1 MYVQG
6 DRVIYGTIGVVE
18 IVDIVEQTV
27 GDVTRK
33 YYVMKEYSSPSSSLT
48 YVPLDNDALLAQI
61 KPLLAKDEIVAT
73 VKEAKSA
80 DLIEWIDD
88 NRARAESYKRILAS
102 GDRVRMLAM
111 IDYIYKTG
119 LRREAEGKRNF
130 IADETSMRRAQ
141 KMIASEFSL
150 VLGIPED
157 EVGEFI
163 KNI

>member
-141 KMIASEFSL
+141 KIRPKIRTAIAST
-150 VLGIPED
+150 
-157 EVGEFI
+157 
-163 KNI
+163 